1 MKCSGKH
8 MNYDVDKVNNQF
20 LEYIS
25 NIQMDSNMEEAL
37 KEAIKLNLGE
47 TVKEQEKK
55 IKTHQKRLT
64 AIDSEREQIRQL
76 IESKNYLM

>member
-1 MKCSGKH
+1 MTASSPKGRNKHYPKYHCMKCSGKH
-8 MNYDVDKVNNQF
+8 MNYGVNKVDNQF

-47 TVKEQEKK
+47 TVKEREKK
-55 IKTHQKRLT
+55 IKAYKK
-64 AIDSEREQIRQL
+64 D
-76 IESKNYLM
+76 